1 MVRPEKE
8 NDMSELPNEVGEEIG
23 EIPEEVKGWIDQV
36 RYESEGE
43 FEIERGYF
51 HTTCASAENGNP
63 LFWDDEVAEELTNGP
78 IAPPTM
84 LSVWFRPHYWEPGRS
99 EAPLPW
105 KIHFDLKRDL
115 DLPEAVATDSEVA
128 YGEPVRP
135 GDVIRT
141 REILRSVS
149 EVKTTKLG
157 KGRFW
162 VIDAECANQRGE
174 WVGTE
179 TMTGFGYKTRKES

>member
-1 MVRPEKE
+1 
-8 NDMSELPNEVGEEIG
+8 MSEPSERAAEEASTG
-23 EIPEEVKGWIDQV
+23 DLPEEVKSWISV
-36 RYESEGE
+36 ERYREETE
-43 FEIERGYF
+43 FPIEMGYVY
-51 HTTCASAENGNP
+51 TSCASVENGNP
-63 LFWDDEVAEELTNGP
+63 LFWDDEVAKELTNGP

-84 LSVWFRPHYWEPGRS
+84 LSVWFRPHYWEPGRT

-115 DLPEAVATDSEVA
+115 ELPEAVATDSEVA

-135 GDVIRT
+135 GDVITT
-141 REILRSVS
+141 REILRSIS

-157 KGRFW
+157 QGRFW
-162 VIDAECANQRGE
+162 VIDAECVNQRGE

-179 TMTGFGYKTRKES
+179 TMTGFGYKNKGES